1 MFGLRRKWKFGLMV
15 SILLAIAGGITMVSI
30 SNCSKAN
37 PEHSAK
43 VDSIEI
49 QRLIA
54 LDKGTIPVEAFF
66 KNPEKTAFTISPDGD
81 YIAYLGPYNSR
92 LNIYVQPADI
102 TAAPVRVTSGT
113 ERDITYYFWKNN
125 TTLLYI
131 KDAAGD
137 ENYKLYAIDR
147 DGTNKRDLT
156 PEQNV
161 RIEVI
166 DELTDFPDEVI
177 IAMNKNNPALFEP
190 YRLNIKTGEKKQL
203 AVNKDMSNPITIWKA
218 DNEGKLR
225 LAVSVE
231 KGTKTHLLYRET
243 EDQPF
248 KSLLVSDWK
257 DMVEPLFFDEN
268 NKYIY
273 ALSNLNRDKTAL
285 VKIDPANPQNPEII
299 LEHPDVDITYA
310 ERSPKKHKLVSA
322 YYATDKKHLVF
333 FDEDL
338 KKIYEQLALK
348 FPGDDIYFNGFDN
361 EEKHFIVRTYNDKTP
376 GDFYLYHAE
385 ENSITHLATINTNI
399 QKEQMSAMFP
409 IEYKARDGLNI
420 HGYLTVP
427 SGTSGKNL
435 PAVILVHGGPTSRDF
450 WGYRADVQ
458 LLASRG
464 YAVLQVNFRG
474 SWGYGKNFTTAGF
487 KQWGKKMQD
496 DITDGA
502 AWLVEQGVA
511 DKDKIA
517 IFGSSYGGYS
527 ALAGVTFTPDVY
539 ACGIAYVGPSN
550 LFTLLNNLP
559 SYWEPEK
566 EMLFEMIGHPVTDS
580 VLLYNASPVFHT
592 ENIKVPLFIAQGGN
606 DPRVRKAESEQ
617 MVDALRSRDQHV
629 VYMLKEN
636 EGHGFKLEENRLAF
650 YKAMMGFLAEQ
661 MPTTPIKP

>member
-1 MFGLRRKWKFGLMV
+1 MFGLRRKWKFGLIV
-15 SILLAIAGGITMVSI
+15 SILLAVAGGITMVSI

-37 PEHSAK
+37 PENAAK

-385 ENSITHLATINTNI
+385 ENNITHLATINTNI

-409 IEYKARDGLNI
+409 IEYKSRDGLNI
-420 HGYLTVP
+420 QGYLTVP

-435 PAVILVHGGPTSRDF
+435 PTVILVHGGPTSRDY

-502 AWLVEQGVA
+502 AWMVEQGVA

-566 EMLFEMIGHPVTDS
+566 EMLFEMIGHPVADS

-606 DPRVRKAESEQ
+606 DPRVRKEESEQ

-636 EGHGFKLEENRLAF
+636 EGHGFKLEENRLEF

-661 MPTTPIKP
+661 MPATSIKP

>member
-15 SILLAIAGGITMVSI
+15 SILLAVAGGITMVSI

-385 ENSITHLATINTNI
+385 ENNITHLATINTNI
-399 QKEQMSAMFP
+399 LKEQMSAMFP
-409 IEYKARDGLNI
+409 IEYKSRDGLNI
-420 HGYLTVP
+420 QGYLTVP

-435 PAVILVHGGPTSRDF
+435 PTVILVHGGPTSRDY

-474 SWGYGKNFTTAGF
+474 SWGYGKNFTTA
-487 KQWGKKMQD
+487 
-496 DITDGA
+496 
-502 AWLVEQGVA
+502 
-511 DKDKIA
+511 
-517 IFGSSYGGYS
+517 
-527 ALAGVTFTPDVY
+527 
-539 ACGIAYVGPSN
+539 
-550 LFTLLNNLP
+550 
-559 SYWEPEK
+559 
-566 EMLFEMIGHPVTDS
+566 
-580 VLLYNASPVFHT
+580 
-592 ENIKVPLFIAQGGN
+592 
-606 DPRVRKAESEQ
+606 
-617 MVDALRSRDQHV
+617 
-629 VYMLKEN
+629 
-636 EGHGFKLEENRLAF
+636 
-650 YKAMMGFLAEQ
+650 
-661 MPTTPIKP
+661 